1 MEALLIKAKIDAGAD
16 DIVSEE
22 NSSSVGPAVIE
33 KIIRGPEVGMDI
45 FNLHRPLRRECPFN
59 ATACG
64 PSGATV
70 GYDQTA
76 CSGATNLNAT
86 IGKGGAPGSVEQPL
100 APHVA
105 EPTAQCVDPRF
116 GYVVYRGRNSVVW
129 CRPMLARQGHIVLD
143 ADHPARGELP
153 VATDLPP
160 PRPPCRLKL
169 SVWGRSS

>member
-59 ATACG
+59 AAACG

-86 IGKGGAPGSVEQPL
+86 IGKGGASGTVEQPL

-105 EPTAQCVDPRF
+105 EPAAQCVDPRSVTLF
-116 GYVVYRGRNSVVW
+116 IVVGTRLSGAAP
-129 CRPMLARQGHIVLD
+129 C
-143 ADHPARGELP
+143 LP
-153 VATDLPP
+153 D
-160 PRPPCRLKL
+160 KDI
-169 SVWGRSS
+169 SSSMPIIQL